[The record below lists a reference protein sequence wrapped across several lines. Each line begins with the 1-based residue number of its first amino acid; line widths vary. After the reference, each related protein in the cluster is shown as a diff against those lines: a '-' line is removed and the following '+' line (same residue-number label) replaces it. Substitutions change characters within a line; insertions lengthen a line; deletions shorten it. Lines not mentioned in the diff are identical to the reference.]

1 MKYTLAKFLGKTLG
15 LVGLVFVFSATS
27 ASAEG
32 MAGVGEKISD
42 FSAKVT
48 SVNYMEGKNV
58 LTMESDGDIGKY
70 GTVGA
75 SATFMAPVDAKGMV
89 GPYTG
94 RGMSF
99 RPDGTTVSFTSNGV
113 WKSLGGHRW
122 QVNTIGLG
130 TDGGRTLAVGILEL
144 KTMTFKGSIYNLN

>member
-1 MKYTLAKFLGKTLG
+1 MSYTVTKLPGKTLG
-15 LVGLVFVFSATS
+15 LVGLLFVFFATS

-58 LTMESDGDIGKY
+58 LTMESDGDSGKY

-75 SATFMAPVDAKGMV
+75 SATFMPPVDAQGMV
-89 GPYTG
+89 GAYIG

-99 RPDGTTVSFTSNGV
+99 CPDGTTVSFTSNGG
-113 WKSLGGHRW
+113 WKSLGEHRW
-122 QVNTIGLG
+122 QVNTNGLG
-130 TDGGRTLAVGILEL
+130 TDGGRTLAVGILAL
-144 KTMTFKGSIYNLN
+144 KTKTDKGGLQNHK